1 MGETKESAPGGG
13 GDGLGVSL
21 IPEYVI
27 SEVITEELVGGEVT
41 SIGQINAVMTELNS
55 LLKQAVIGSR
65 LSHITSHHIKHPLM
79 LLLQHTL

>member
-13 GDGLGVSL
+13 GADGLGVSL

-65 LSHITSHHIKHPLM
+65 SSHIVLS
-79 LLLQHTL
+79 TL

>member
-1 MGETKESAPGGG
+1 MGLIFDANSIVGRKTFTRLGETKEPNQGGA
-13 GDGLGVSL
+13 DGLGVAL

-65 LSHITSHHIKHPLM
+65 S
-79 LLLQHTL
+79 